1 MLLLQGRIS
10 SPQNMTLCV
19 IGRAR
24 FERNCGKMYSRHLF
38 PYGGLKSKT
47 NGPVLLI
54 KTILCEMNMT
64 YYDVSKLIKNP
75 VNVNCILISTAIA
88 CFFFFKFQL

>member
-1 MLLLQGRIS
+1 MLLSKGRIS
-10 SPQNMTLCV
+10 PPSSTPHPNMTLCV
-19 IGRAR
+19 IGRVR

-38 PYGGLKSKT
+38 PYGGLKSKN

-64 YYDVSKLIKNP
+64 YYDVLKLIKNP
-75 VNVNCILISTAIA
+75 VNVNCILLSTAVA
-88 CFFFFKFQL
+88 CF

>member
-19 IGRAR
+19 IGRVR

-38 PYGGLKSKT
+38 PYGGLAGEAGNKKHCVRWLELLGFCPPLGQM
-47 NGPVLLI
+47 NGVQW
-54 KTILCEMNMT
+54 K
-64 YYDVSKLIKNP
+64 
-75 VNVNCILISTAIA
+75 
-88 CFFFFKFQL
+88 